1 MYYCIFLI
9 FKTKSQKIITKDK
22 RMIIIQLKPRQ
33 EVKIWYEKYDTRNL
47 ENRESRKETL
57 HKYYFPLDIKHQ
69 NNGTEN
75 KKIITY
81 QTSHHKFPFSNK
93 MIKIISHLYKTFN
106 ILTE

>member
-9 FKTKSQKIITKDK
+9 FKTKSQKIIMKDK
-22 RMIIIQLKPRQ
+22 RIIIIQLKHRQ
-33 EVKIWYEKYDTRNL
+33 EVKIWYEIYDTRNL
-47 ENRESRKETL
+47 ENRETRKETL

-69 NNGTEN
+69 NNRTEN

-93 MIKIISHLYKTFN
+93 MI
-106 ILTE
+106 